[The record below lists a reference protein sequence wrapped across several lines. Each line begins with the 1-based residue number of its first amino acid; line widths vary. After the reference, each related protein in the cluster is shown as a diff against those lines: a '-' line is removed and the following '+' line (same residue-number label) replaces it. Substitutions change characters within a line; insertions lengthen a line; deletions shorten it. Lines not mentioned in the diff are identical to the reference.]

1 MYPTIFQECLTDFVG
16 VTCLKFLSSADK
28 PVPHAAIRIL
38 IYATRAGAAEY
49 VRARIYAPEPASPKQ
64 GHEAEP
70 TLAEVALTSQKGSES
85 RSLN

>member
-1 MYPTIFQECLTDFVG
+1 MYPTILQECLTDFVG
-16 VTCLKFLSSADK
+16 LTCLKFLSPADK

-38 IYATRAGAAEY
+38 IYAAFAGAAEY
-49 VRARIYAPEPASPKQ
+49 VRARNYEPEPVFPKQ

-70 TLAEVALTSQKGSES
+70 TPAEVALTSQKGSES